1 MKMRISNRFIIAF
14 ISIYLVLPIV
24 FTFLYSLFAEWNAV
38 LPKGLTFKY
47 YVQVLSSPIFLMAL
61 VRTVIMAVLPI
72 LLCIVIILLAM
83 YVVIVYLPK
92 LDPIIQIL
100 CTIPYALQGVII
112 AISVLSLYA
121 DAPDPL
127 SNRLL
132 MLTGTYCIL
141 ILPYM
146 YQGIRNS
153 LHAANARGLLEA
165 AQILGAG
172 RLYSFFAVVVPNI
185 LSGVTISALL
195 SAAIIFGD
203 FVVVNIIG
211 GNYYVTAQIFLYKS
225 MFQSGQLTSAISIVL
240 FTVTLLLAAGVWA
253 MQDKAGKQK
262 TMNDTR
268 IHKKN
273 IQ

>member
-1 MKMRISNRFIIAF
+1 MKNSISNRWAIAL
-14 ISIYLVLPIV
+14 ISIYLILPIV
-24 FTFLYSLFAEWNAV
+24 FTFLYSIFAEWNTV

-47 YVQVLSSPIFLMAL
+47 YMQVLSSPIFLMAL
-61 VRTVIMAVLPI
+61 IRTLIMAVLPI
-72 LLCIVIILLAM
+72 FLCAIVILLAM

-121 DAPDPL
+121 DAPDPF

-153 LHAANARGLLEA
+153 LHAVNARGLLEA

-172 RLYSFFAVVVPNI
+172 RFYSYFTVIVPNI
-185 LSGVTISALL
+185 LSGITISALI

-225 MFQSGQLTSAISIVL
+225 MFQSGQLTSAVSIVL
-240 FTVTLLLAAGVWA
+240 FTVTLLLAAGVWI
-253 MQDKAGKQK
+253 MQNKMEKQK
-262 TMNDTR
+262 EA
-268 IHKKN
+268 KA
-273 IQ
+273 

>member
-1 MKMRISNRFIIAF
+1 MKKSISNRFTIGF

-24 FTFLYSLFAEWNAV
+24 FTFLYSIFAEWNAV

-47 YVQVLSSPIFLMAL
+47 YIQVISSPIFLMAL
-61 VRTVIMAVLPI
+61 VRTIIMAVLPI
-72 LLCIVIILLAM
+72 FLCTIVILLAM

-121 DAPDPL
+121 DAPEPF

-153 LHAANARGLLEA
+153 LHAVNANGLMEA

-172 RLYSFFAVVVPNI
+172 RLYSFFAVIVPNI

-225 MFQSGQLTSAISIVL
+225 MFQSGQLTSAVSIVL
-240 FTVTLLLAAGVWA
+240 FTVTLLLAAGVWI
-253 MQDKAGKQK
+253 MQSKTGKQK
-262 TMNDTR
+262 PAKDT
-268 IHKKN
+268 
-273 IQ
+273 

>member
-1 MKMRISNRFIIAF
+1 MKKSLSNRVVMAL

-24 FTFLYSLFAEWNAV
+24 FTFLYSIFTEWNDV
-38 LPKGLTFKY
+38 FPKGLTFKY
-47 YVQVLSSPIFLMAL
+47 YAQVLSSPNFLLAL
-61 VRTVIMAVLPI
+61 VRTIIMAVLPI
-72 LLCIVIILLAM
+72 ILCTVVILLAM
-83 YVVIVYLPK
+83 YVVVVYLPK
-92 LDPIIQIL
+92 LDSLLQIL

-127 SNRLL
+127 SNRLF

-153 LHAANARGLLEA
+153 LHAVNARGLMEA

-172 RLYSFFAVVVPNI
+172 RLYSFFAVIVPNI

-203 FVVVNIIG
+203 FVIVNIIG
-211 GNYYVTAQIFLYKS
+211 GNYYMTTQIFLYKS
-225 MFQSGQLTSAISIVL
+225 MFKSGQLTSAISIVL
-240 FTVTLLLAAGVWA
+240 FMVTLLLSAVVWR
-253 MQDKAGKQK
+253 MQSKTPKQK
-262 TMNDTR
+262 EA
-268 IHKKN
+268 KE
-273 IQ
+273 